1 MRIPSAVRTR
11 VPGEGSSAQGKSG
24 PKVRPKGVVDGQQVK
39 IPALTVWSD
48 GGTHYAIQCQAMAM
62 LVGTFRSKGSEN
74 LPFIRL
80 RRIGS
85 LLGGEVGNA
94 TVPRKASKR

>member
-1 MRIPSAVRTR
+1 MRILFAVRTR

-24 PKVRPKGVVDGQQVK
+24 PKVRPKGAADGQQVK
-39 IPALTVWSD
+39 IPAPIMWSD
-48 GGTHYAIQCQAMAM
+48 GGTHYAIPSRAMAM
-62 LVGTFRSKGSEN
+62 PVGTFRRIGSEN
-74 LPFIRL
+74 LPVISL

-85 LLGGEVGNA
+85 FLGSEVGNA

>member
-1 MRIPSAVRTR
+1 MRILFAVRTR

-24 PKVRPKGVVDGQQVK
+24 PKVRPKGAADGQQVK

-48 GGTHYAIQCQAMAM
+48 GGTHYAIQCRAMAM
-62 LVGTFRSKGSEN
+62 PVGTFRRIGSEN
-74 LPFIRL
+74 LPVTSL

-85 LLGGEVGNA
+85 PFGDEVGNA

>member
-1 MRIPSAVRTR
+1 MRILFAVRTR

-24 PKVRPKGVVDGQQVK
+24 PKVRPKGAADGQQVK

-48 GGTHYAIQCQAMAM
+48 GGTHYAIQCRAMAM
-62 LVGTFRSKGSEN
+62 PVGTFRPKGSEN
-74 LPFIRL
+74 LPFTRL

-85 LLGGEVGNA
+85 PLGGEVGNA

>member
-1 MRIPSAVRTR
+1 MRILFAVRTR

-24 PKVRPKGVVDGQQVK
+24 PKVRPKGAADGQQVK

-48 GGTHYAIQCQAMAM
+48 GGTHYAIQCRAMAM
-62 LVGTFRSKGSEN
+62 PVGTFRRIGSEN
-74 LPFIRL
+74 LPVTSL

-85 LLGGEVGNA
+85 FLGSEVGNA

>member
-1 MRIPSAVRTR
+1 MRILFAVRTR

-24 PKVRPKGVVDGQQVK
+24 PKVRPKGAVDGQQVK
-39 IPALTVWSD
+39 IPALTMWSD
-48 GGTHYAIQCQAMAM
+48 GGTHYAIPSRAMAM
-62 LVGTFRSKGSEN
+62 PVGTFRPKGSEN
-74 LPFIRL
+74 RPFIWL

-85 LLGGEVGNA
+85 FLGSEVGNA

>member
-1 MRIPSAVRTR
+1 MRILFAVRTR

-24 PKVRPKGVVDGQQVK
+24 PKVYLKGEADGQQVK

-48 GGTHYAIQCQAMAM
+48 GGTHYAIQCQTTAM
-62 LVGTFRSKGSEN
+62 LVGTFRRNGSEN
-74 LPFIRL
+74 LPFTSL

>member
-1 MRIPSAVRTR
+1 MRISSAVRTR

-24 PKVRPKGVVDGQQVK
+24 PKVRPKGAADGQQVK
-39 IPALTVWSD
+39 IPAPDMWSD
-48 GGTHYAIQCQAMAM
+48 GGTHYAIPSRAMAM
-62 LVGTFRSKGSEN
+62 PVGTFRPKGSEN
-74 LPFIRL
+74 LPFTRL

-85 LLGGEVGNA
+85 FFGSEVGNA